1 MRREDGSITTEVV
14 LLTPVLLVLLGF
26 VVMTGRIGEVDG
38 AVTHAAQQAAR
49 AGTLAGNAD
58 TARSAAGATV
68 RANLDHLGVTCTRL
82 DVAVDTSRFRPGGDV
97 TVQVT
102 CTVAL
107 GDLAFTGLPGQRTVS
122 SRAVEVIDVYRGGG
136 DP

>member
-49 AGTLAGNAD
+49 AGTLTGTPDA
-58 TARSAAGATV
+58 ARSAAGATA

-82 DVAVDTSRFRPGGDV
+82 DVTVDTSRFRPGGDI
-97 TVQVT
+97 TVEVT
-102 CTVAL
+102 CIVAL
-107 GDLAFTGLPGQRTVS
+107 GDVAFTGLPGQRTVS
-122 SRAVEVIDVYRGGG
+122 ARAVEVVDVYRGGG
-136 DP
+136 VP

>member
-1 MRREDGSITTEVV
+1 MRREDGSMTTEVV

-38 AVTHAAQQAAR
+38 AVTTPPSRPPAP
-49 AGTLAGNAD
+49 
-58 TARSAAGATV
+58 ARSPATPTPPAPPPAPRL

-97 TVQVT
+97 TVEVT

-107 GDLAFTGLPGQRTVS
+107 GDVAFTGLPGQRTVS
-122 SRAVEVIDVYRGGG
+122 ARAVEVVDVYRGGV
-136 DP
+136 P